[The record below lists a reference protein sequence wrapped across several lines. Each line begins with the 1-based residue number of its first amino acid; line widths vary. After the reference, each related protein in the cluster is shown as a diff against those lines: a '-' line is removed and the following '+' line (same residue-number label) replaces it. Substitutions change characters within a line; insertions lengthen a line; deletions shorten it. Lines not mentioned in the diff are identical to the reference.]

1 MVVDPS
7 KYVEARIVE
16 RRDHTRDLWTIRV
29 AHDSDFTHKPG
40 QYATIGVVHEDRVL
54 ERPYSIVSSPAEPT
68 IEFLLELVP
77 DGALT
82 PHLYPLQPGARLLM
96 RRRAKG
102 LFLLDLPSQRTHHL
116 LLSTVT
122 GVAPFV
128 SMVRTL
134 AHHRTEPLPEGLQIV
149 CIQGGSQSHEFG
161 YDREL
166 IEFDRQCAWFHYIP
180 TISRHWE
187 DPGWTGE
194 RGRVEDII
202 RKYTDMHGVTP
213 ETGIAYLCGHPGMIS
228 GGEAIMKRAGFDA
241 KWVRQEEYWP
251 AGKAPL
257 DADERAEAAA
267 LSA

>member
-1 MVVDPS
+1 MPVDTT

-16 RRDHTRDLWTIRV
+16 RRDYTGDLWSIRV
-29 AHDSDFTHKPG
+29 EHDGDFSHKAG
-40 QYATIGVVHEDRVL
+40 QYATLGVLHEDKVL
-54 ERPYSIVSSPAEPT
+54 ERPYSIVSSPAEESM
-68 IEFLLELVP
+68 EFLLELVP
-77 DGALT
+77 EGLLT
-82 PHLYPLQPGARLLM
+82 PHLYKLTTGARLLM
-96 RRRAKG
+96 RPRAKG
-102 LFLLDLPSQRTHHL
+102 LFLLDLASERTHHL
-116 LLSTVT
+116 MLSTVT

-134 AHHRTEPLPEGLQIV
+134 AHHQAEPLPAGLQIV
-149 CIQGGSQSHEFG
+149 CLQGGSRSDELG

-166 IEFDRQCAWFHYIP
+166 IELASKHEWLTYVP

-187 DPGWTGE
+187 DAEWTGE

-202 RKYTDMHGVTP
+202 RKYSDASGMAPGN
-213 ETGIAYLCGHPGMIS
+213 GIAYLCGHPGMIS
-228 GGEAIMKRAGFDA
+228 GGEAIMKRAGFDH

-267 LSA
+267 QL